1 MKNWVSYLIM
11 LMLQSDLSLQ
21 QLNFA
26 IVSEVIFHENLSTQ
40 EEIETH
46 QFFELIRVSSYTI

>member
-1 MKNWVSYLIM
+1 
-11 LMLQSDLSLQ
+11 MLQSDLSLQ